1 MTRTTWECEYRRPPR
16 WSVYVVGL
24 LWVGG
29 AVAAFTVLSSAG
41 AVPGR
46 SLASPSQWPMQDVVR
61 RSPGEETGIVFL
73 HPKCPCSRA
82 TIRQLELALAERDR
96 PLDVHVVFVAPTAE
110 LDRWRDSEFV
120 AAARRLP
127 HSTLHW
133 DDGSLAKLFGAQ
145 TSGHFALYDADG
157 RLQLTGGVTP
167 SRGHEGPNT
176 GAQAVARDERP
187 KPTTPT
193 RTPVF
198 GCPLKDE
205 NQATPAVVE
214 SREAK

>member
-1 MTRTTWECEYRRPPR
+1 MTRAPWECDYRRPPR
-16 WSVYVVGL
+16 WSVYVVAL

-29 AVAAFTVLSSAG
+29 AVAAFAVLSSAG

-46 SLASPSQWPMQDVVR
+46 SLASPSQWPTQDVIR
-61 RSPGEETGIVFL
+61 RSSGEETAVVCL

-82 TIRQLELALAERDR
+82 TIRELERALAERER
-96 PLDVHVVFVAPTAE
+96 PLDLHVVLVAPTAE
-110 LDRWRDSEFV
+110 MDRWRDSEFV

-127 HSTLHW
+127 NSTLHW
-133 DDGSLAKLFGAQ
+133 DDGSLAKLFGAE
-145 TSGHFALYDADG
+145 TSGHVALYDADG

-167 SRGHEGPNT
+167 SRGHEGLNT

-187 KPTTPT
+187 RPTTPT

-205 NQATPAVVE
+205 NQATPDVAND
-214 SREAK
+214 REAQ